1 MTSRVLALSAL
12 LLASTAASPARARTV
27 TEIRQAKVD
36 AASRAHAG
44 ALAAYSVGT
53 ATLEAVYL
61 WSVRWLEAER
71 GHSRK
76 AADKRAA
83 AERHLARMDS
93 LTAEVAKRVAAGIA
107 PPTDSDAVTFYRAE
121 AELWS
126 TGKTH

>member
-1 MTSRVLALSAL
+1 MTPRVLALSAL
-12 LLASTAASPARARTV
+12 LVACAATSQAQARPAA
-27 TEIRQAKVD
+27 EIRQAKVD

-44 ALAAYSVGT
+44 ASTAYSVGT
-53 ATLEAVYL
+53 ATLETVYL

-71 GHSRK
+71 ASSRK
-76 AADKRAA
+76 AADRRAA
-83 AERHLARMDS
+83 AERHLARMDT
-93 LTAEVAKRVAAGIA
+93 LAAEVTKRVAAGMA

>member
-1 MTSRVLALSAL
+1 MTPRVLALSAL
-12 LLASTAASPARARTV
+12 LACTATSQAHARPAA
-27 TEIRQAKVD
+27 EIRQAKVD

-44 ALAAYSVGT
+44 AQAAYSVGT

-71 GHSRK
+71 ANSRK

-126 TGKTH
+126 TGKSR